1 MKRLLNFIR
10 EQLELTHNE
19 AKSALIFFVIILV
32 NLLLYYSYSAF
43 TVNKQAD
50 ILIEDYG
57 KTVLPDK
64 DERSNNWVDYG
75 SAKKFDR
82 KIERFSFDPNTATAE
97 QFTRLG
103 FPKYLSKTIINYRT
117 KGGKFKYKE
126 DLLKIYTLKPELYA
140 DIENWVTLPSKLDKK
155 AVDFDEQRVFNEA
168 KPAFV
173 PKKNISIAK
182 FDINSAD
189 TTQLMQIKG
198 IGKVFANRII
208 KYRDIL
214 GGFHSID
221 QVGET
226 YGIDP
231 LVIPELKK
239 YASLSGQV
247 KKIKINQLDNFRH
260 PYLKS
265 NQIKVI
271 AAYRK
276 QHGNFKSAEDLKQIK
291 ILDEA
296 TISKIEPYL
305 EF

>member
-1 MKRLLNFIR
+1 M
-10 EQLELTHNE
+10 
-19 AKSALIFFVIILV
+19 
-32 NLLLYYSYSAF
+32 
-43 TVNKQAD
+43 NK
-50 ILIEDYG
+50 E
-57 KTVLPDK
+57 
-64 DERSNNWVDYG
+64 
-75 SAKKFDR
+75 
-82 KIERFSFDPNTATAE
+82 
-97 QFTRLG
+97 
-103 FPKYLSKTIINYRT
+103 
-117 KGGKFKYKE
+117 
-126 DLLKIYTLKPELYA
+126 
-140 DIENWVTLPSKLDKK
+140 
-155 AVDFDEQRVFNEA
+155 VFNEA

-182 FDINSAD
+182 FDINTAD

-260 PYLKS
+260 PYLKF